1 MTRWTLIRAITVKN
15 LNSRPIDILLM
26 YNVAGHSKIAQLGQE
41 RDSCADRLQKGYF
54 CRFCDREIGTESKR
68 AGLIEAFIVGRFDKR
83 REILCAITS

>member
-1 MTRWTLIRAITVKN
+1 
-15 LNSRPIDILLM
+15 M
-26 YNVAGHSKIAQLGQE
+26 YNVAGQRTIATKGQE

-68 AGLIEAFIVGRFDKR
+68 AGLIEAFMGGRFDKR